1 MSNIAS
7 CPTNRFNFS
16 SSNFSLFPQNSS
28 CLENTP
34 VVFTQDAAG
43 TAIDDEGKWLVG
55 GNTFTT
61 TGGPSNQTFRRR
73 YVRKQCPVTFNIV
86 VIPKWV
92 LPKNPIFRDNS
103 MGLKRGQ
110 LFTNTA
116 YKLTKSQKVNMLSNK
131 RFNR

>member
-1 MSNIAS
+1 MNINTT
-7 CPTNRFNFS
+7 CQTNRFNFS
-16 SSNFSLFPQNSS
+16 SSNFSLFPKNTQ
-28 CLENTP
+28 CLENTAL
-34 VVFTQDAAG
+34 VFTPDASA
-43 TAIDDEGKWLVG
+43 TELNDEGKWLFGDINYSVS
-55 GNTFTT
+55 
-61 TGGPSNQTFRRR
+61 GGPSSKTFLRR
-73 YVRKQCPVTFNIV
+73 YVRRQCPETFKIV

-92 LPKNPIFRDNS
+92 LPKNPIYRDNS